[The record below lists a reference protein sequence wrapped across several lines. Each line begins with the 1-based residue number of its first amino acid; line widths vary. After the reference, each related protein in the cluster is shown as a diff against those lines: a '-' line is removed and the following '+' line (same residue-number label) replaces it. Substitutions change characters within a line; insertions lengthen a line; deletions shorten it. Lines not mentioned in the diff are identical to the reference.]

1 MKIFEEFIEI
11 FNELILNPQAF
22 KIFSEFQRQ
31 ILDPDDNN
39 IFHYLVFS
47 ENKELIKK
55 IFEFQREKD
64 FQTIKKIITEKNR
77 FGETAKDWA
86 LSIMDQ
92 GLREEMYSLLNI
104 QEPRQNYFPYD
115 RFHEDMAPTSFNF
128 TCNFLLITDT
138 HRHNLHLSDKN
149 LEDKVRKDYLGSIY
163 GKNLLKVNLQKVLIP
178 SELLFYFYE
187 TQASI
192 LLKGVSLEPRFK
204 RAYLHLYHF
213 FSDVAFTVEEAKE
226 KLASMKEDVSNVNL
240 IVKKLTDSNLI
251 VKVGRERDNE
261 TKNEKKFL
269 GRPKS
274 LYKLKEFYI
283 RTDECAK
290 RIEEKIRE
298 NSRLIIHYLTP
309 LRALN
314 QWIINEL
321 SEKEYFTVMLAI
333 LEGYI
338 KVFKNIKMIPEL
350 TIYDYIYDYRETKRK
365 RGRKRE
371 NTDIYFWI
379 KSVSNFSQRVFRKI
393 FDSAK
398 YDISDEHFLS
408 LIIELLQERARI
420 LGNAMSYELKGFL
433 ARVISDGLQKIEPE
447 QSLQSQ
453 KKEINLI
460 VPLIDS
466 DMTFLAVLLF
476 LNKLGIDVNL
486 YLRMENF
493 DSRIF
498 LRKLFDE
505 LNVKW
510 KNFDKVYEL
519 SNVCYKP
526 KNNVLFINITQEQI
540 SKEEADMVTDI
551 FNTLNEYISLSVIT
565 IPKIRENEMINL
577 YSEKYGRSERLVDE
591 ISRLLKKNQ
600 FGGLRLDKISTFI
613 KLRDFSSSGSQINYG
628 ILILDNSGNFEK
640 PIYFTEEIENYTF
653 RLSWLRETLKHG
665 QLGFILEYPR
675 DYLNRG
681 NRLVWIV

>member
-1 MKIFEEFIEI
+1 MKVFEKFIEI
-11 FNELILNPQAF
+11 FNELIINPQAF
-22 KIFSEFQRQ
+22 KIFNEFQKQ

-104 QEPRQNYFPYD
+104 QEPRQSYFPYD

-187 TQASI
+187 TQAST

-251 VKVGRERDNE
+251 VKIGRERDNE

-274 LYKLKEFYI
+274 LYRLKEFYV

-298 NSRLIIHYLTP
+298 NSRLIGHYLTS

-393 FDSAK
+393 LDSGT
-398 YDISDEHFLS
+398 YISDEHFLS

-433 ARVISDGLQKIEPE
+433 ARVISDGLQKIESE

-453 KKEINLI
+453 QKEINLI

-476 LNKLGIDVNL
+476 LNKLGINVNL

-493 DSRIF
+493 DSHIF
-498 LRKLFDE
+498 LSKLFDK

-510 KNFDKVYEL
+510 KKFDKVDDLY
-519 SNVCYKP
+519 NVYYKP
-526 KNNVLFINITQEQI
+526 KNNVFLINITQEQI
-540 SKEEADMVTDI
+540 SKEEADIVSDI
-551 FNTLNEYISLSVIT
+551 FNTFDKDKSLSVIT
-565 IPKIRENEMINL
+565 IPKIGENEMINL
-577 YSEKYGRSERLVDE
+577 YSEKYVRSERLVDE

-600 FGGLRLDKISTFI
+600 LGGLRLDKISTFI
-613 KLRDFSSSGSQINYG
+613 KLRDSSSSGSQMNYG
-628 ILILDNSGNFEK
+628 ILILDNNGNFEK

-653 RLSWLRETLKHG
+653 RLSWLRETLKNR